1 MAGEFMT
8 KEKTTTTI
16 RFDRPVEMRALTCGR
31 FWCMACSR
39 LATMVTVEQA
49 SVLAELPGDALLD
62 RIDSLH
68 FRRRPSGDLM
78 ICLDSLARTSTIL
91 QKEPDYEL

>member
-1 MAGEFMT
+1 MT

-16 RFDRPVEMRALTCGR
+16 RFDRPLEMRALTCGR
-31 FWCMACSR
+31 SR

-49 SVLAELPGDALLD
+49 SALAELPGDALLD
-62 RIDSLH
+62 RINSLH

-78 ICLDSLARTSTIL
+78 ICLDSLARTSTTP
-91 QKEPDYEL
+91 QKELNHDL